1 MNIGLNNIGLSNIG
15 LSGLASGAN
24 NQLLSPAIPSVAP
37 IVGYQGPLAPPTQY
51 IPPTQSTG
59 NTAYN
64 SVFSTLGNTISD
76 AFSGIGKSLFGE
88 NGKGGLFNNNNYL
101 GWANLGLNAYAGLQQ
116 LGLARDMYNLSND
129 QWNTQKQYMAKNYAN
144 SVQDYN
150 RALADVAATRAKIY
164 GDAGYEQRYYDQYSI
179 KE

>member
-1 MNIGLNNIGLSNIG
+1 MNIGLNNIGLNNIG
-15 LSGLASGAN
+15 LNNIGLGGLASGAN
-24 NQLLSPAIPSVAP
+24 NQLISPITPLTTPKAT
-37 IVGYQGPLAPPTQY
+37 GYQGPIVPS
-51 IPPTQSTG
+51 TQSVG

-88 NGKGGLFNNNNYL
+88 NGEGGLFNNNTYL

-116 LGLARDMYNLSND
+116 LGLAKDMYNLSND